1 MSQSQS
7 SLREL
12 GVDLFQEKQFERA
25 LAIFAESVRR
35 TPEDHRSRMLAG
47 KCFAELGEKER
58 AVSALH
64 ACAEGLLK
72 RDYLLSAIG
81 ACKIALDVSP
91 NEKRLRDTLIRIHS
105 RASRATSG
113 KAAVP
118 PPLPP
123 EVLSDR
129 KVTEDV
135 MAMHGD
141 ELSSKANEV
150 LAAPDTGGHADPNS
164 RPPLPLFAD
173 LERDAFIDLVQRMSY
188 RTFKESEKVS
198 TEGEGGDAI
207 YVIVAGKAEVTRSA
221 EQDRKLGFLGGGSI
235 FGELSLL
242 TGAPPTATVT
252 TMVETE
258 MFEIKREHLNAV
270 AKAFP
275 SVPGA
280 LADFAQQR
288 MAKNLMN
295 TSPLFQQIPEAERL
309 AILNRFA
316 FRALQGNEKALVEGD
331 HSPGLFLVLAGELV
345 VQKEDPTGGLVS
357 LGILREG
364 DVAGEISLLT
374 GLRATATVVA
384 TRKTATAFLD
394 RAAFGELMKAY
405 PNTRT
410 YLEGLSDRRLKQIGE
425 AMRPA
430 EIIDADE
437 LVMEGDAPPPGE
449 SAPPA
454 PAAPTG

>member
-1 MSQSQS
+1 MTQS

-12 GVDLFQEKQFERA
+12 GVDLFKERQFERA
-25 LAIFAESVRR
+25 LSIFAEAVRR
-35 TPEDHRSRMLAG
+35 TPADHRSRMLAG
-47 KCFAELGEKER
+47 RCLAEIGQKEG
-58 AVSALH
+58 AITALH

-72 RDYLLSAIG
+72 RDYLLSAMA
-81 ACKIALDVSP
+81 ACKIALELSP
-91 NEKRLRDTLIRIHS
+91 TEKRLKDTLIRIHA
-105 RASRATSG
+105 RASRAAPG
-113 KAAVP
+113 RAAVP

-123 EVLSDR
+123 EVLYDK
-129 KVTEDV
+129 KVTEDL
-135 MAMHGD
+135 MALQGE
-141 ELSSKANEV
+141 ELANKAIEV
-150 LAAPDTGGHADPNS
+150 LGATDTGGAADPS
-164 RPPLPLFAD
+164 GRPPLPLFAD
-173 LERDAFIDLVQRMSY
+173 LERDAFVDLVTSMQY
-188 RTFKESEKVS
+188 RTVEPEHRMV
-198 TEGEGGDAI
+198 TEGQGGDTI
-207 YVIVAGKAEVTRSA
+207 FVIVAGKADVVRLS
-221 EQDRKLGFLGGGSI
+221 EQDKKLGSLGGGSI

-242 TGAPPTATVT
+242 TGASPTATVT
-252 TMVETE
+252 ATVETE
-258 MFEIKREHLNAV
+258 VFEIRREHLNAV

-295 TSPLFQQIPEAERL
+295 TSPLFQQIPEAERQ
-309 AILNRFA
+309 AILNRFS
-316 FRALQGNEKALVEGD
+316 FRALQQNEKALVEGE

-345 VQKEDPTGGLVS
+345 VQKEDPTGGVVS

-394 RAAFGELMKAY
+394 RASFSELLKGY

-437 LVMEGDAPPPGE
+437 LVMEGE
-449 SAPPA
+449 SGMTPA
-454 PAAPTG
+454 HGVPAAKA